1 MGELHRDEVFV
12 RRLES
17 FSDIVI
23 AFSLAQLGLSLAI
36 PAHPQHLLADPGWIV
51 AYVFTFALVCL
62 MWWSHYRLFRT
73 VFVPDALDVVLN
85 YAWLATVGL
94 LVFLMQVFVHS
105 STSDDAALAAR
116 LYFGLLALNFGINAL
131 LLVLGLRKPQV
142 ALDEAGRS
150 RVYAVAWGMGAST
163 VLMVAAIIVGI
174 PYGVN
179 AIPFESGAIFIGFG
193 AGTMLGRRL
202 ALRAT

>member
-36 PAHPQHLLADPGWIV
+36 PPHPQQLLSDSTWIF

-73 VFVPDALDVVLN
+73 VFVPDAVDVVLN

-94 LVFLMQVFVHS
+94 LVFLMQVFVHA
-105 STSDDAALAAR
+105 TNTDDAALGAR
-116 LYFGLLALNFGINAL
+116 FYFGLLALNFAMNAVL
-131 LLVLGLRKPQV
+131 LARGLRKPHIT
-142 ALDEAGRS
+142 LDGPGRS
-150 RVYAVAWGMGAST
+150 RISAVVWGLSASC
-163 VLMVAAIIVGI
+163 VLMIAAIGAGAR
-174 PYGVN
+174 YGVN

-193 AGTMLGRRL
+193 GGTMLARRL
-202 ALRAT
+202 GKPAP